1 MKYYVYVEKENGK
14 AINHIFVE
22 DLDEFVV
29 HQYDPSRISFT
40 GVVVEA
46 GDVFVAKQAYD
57 SPYESHVEAAIAWI
71 PEPSE
76 TANYAAVAKTKDQ
89 LEIVAHMLRCS
100 TIAIK
105 IARSLQE
112 CNRQLAEL
120 AHYIRIF
127 NTKNPDVDK
136 EAVFKRLK
144 ERYVEHFQRLR
155 YKPHTPDEGSGSTSH
170 TA

>member
-1 MKYYVYVEKENGK
+1 MKYYVYVEKKDGE

-22 DLDEFVV
+22 DLDEFVT
-29 HQYDPSRISFT
+29 HQYDPSRIFFT
-40 GVVVEA
+40 GVFIDA
-46 GDVFVAKQAYD
+46 CDVFAAKQAYD
-57 SPYESHVEAAIAWI
+57 SPHESHVEATIAWI

-76 TANYAAVAKTKDQ
+76 TANYSVVAKSKEQ
-89 LEIVAHMLRCS
+89 LELVAHMLRCS

-120 AHYIRIF
+120 AYYIRIF

-144 ERYVEHFQRLR
+144 ERYIEHFQRLR
-155 YKPHTPDEGSGSTSH
+155 YKPYSPNKE
-170 TA
+170 